1 MISQTTEYA
10 LRAVVDLAYYH
21 GEARTTHE
29 IAEATKVPSGYLAKI
44 LKDLSRTGLIRSQ
57 RGPHGGFTLDRNPK
71 KLTVYDVMAAV
82 DPPQRI
88 TKCPLDLKAHRA
100 NLCPLHQR
108 LDDAMAMVEK
118 AFKDTTIAE
127 VTADPTRRP
136 LGGGKKTALQI
147 SGGLAPNAMPGKG
160 RARKRR

>member
-10 LRAVVDLAYYH
+10 LRAIVDLAYNH
-21 GEARTTHE
+21 GEARTTQE

-57 RGPHGGFTLDRNPK
+57 RGPNGGFTLDYDPNNV
-71 KLTVYDVMAAV
+71 TVYDVMAAV
-82 DPPQRI
+82 DPPKRI

-108 LDDAMAMVEK
+108 LDDAMAMVET
-118 AFKDTTIAE
+118 AFKQTTIAE

-136 LGGGKKTALQI
+136 LGGKKRAELSI
-147 SGGLAPNAMPGKG
+147 SGGLAPAGLPSKG
-160 RARKRR
+160 GRRKKR